1 MKKIWKIPLLI
12 ILILVALLGIFWGYL
27 TYGLQETQNLILN
40 AVDLSVIGDGTYRGK
55 YVKGRFTCE
64 VEVVVKDHAIV
75 DVKLISSSRISV
87 PTLYEKLMA
96 RVKNTNT
103 LPVDTISGA
112 TASSKAF
119 LKAVENALK
128 K

>member
-1 MKKIWKIPLLI
+1 MRKVWKILFLI
-12 ILILVALLGIFWGYL
+12 ILILAALVGIFWGYL
-27 TYGLQETQNLILN
+27 TYGLQETQHLILN
-40 AVDLSVIGDGTYRGK
+40 AVDLSTIGDGTYRGK

-64 VEVVVKDHAIV
+64 VEVVVNDHAIV
-75 DVKLISSSRISV
+75 DVKLISSSRIAV
-87 PTLYEKLMA
+87 PAIYQELMA
-96 RVKNTNT
+96 RIKNTNT

-128 K
+128 Q